1 MRRDLNDAVRTA
13 DGKIST
19 LKIGGIVGQA
29 IAAYLLLKHSESAI
43 KTWDSLLVLF
53 SVLVMPEL
61 LKSIIK
67 GKYASLA
74 DYSREPMGMGR
85 PRFWGTGRGLDDP
98 DAPNSRR

>member
-53 SVLVMPEL
+53 SVLIMPEL

-67 GKYASLA
+67 GKYASIA
-74 DYSREPMGMGR
+74 DDSREQMGMGR
-85 PRFWGTGRGLDDP
+85 YRYRRFEPSNGRPDP
-98 DAPNSRR
+98 PPEDR